1 MLSSYLP
8 IAILCA
14 VAAFIVGAAVALGTL
29 LGPRRPTPRKQAPYE
44 SGMTPIGPA
53 QRRFPVKFYL
63 VAVLF
68 ILFDIEI
75 IFMYPW
81 GVLLRHAGSDGL
93 FLLGEM
99 TIFVVI
105 LLVGYLYAWKKGAF
119 KWD

>member
-8 IAILCA
+8 ILIL
-14 VAAFIVGAAVALGTL
+14 FIIATMVTVITVGLGTA
-29 LGPRRPTPRKQAPYE
+29 LGPRRPTLRKRSPYE

-68 ILFDIEI
+68 ILFDVEI
-75 IFMYPW
+75 IFLYPW
-81 GVLLRHAGSDGL
+81 AVLLRNAGKAGL

-99 TIFVVI
+99 FVFVII
-105 LLVGYLYAWKKGAF
+105 LLVGYVYAWKKGAL
-119 KWD
+119 KWE